1 MAKSRSRNRSKTR
14 SRSRYR
20 KKKCILALD
29 FDETLTIR
37 DSGDEYIVRLYT
49 EFIRSPTD
57 VNRATLTRAL
67 FGSNTRLN
75 NILIPLLS
83 IEGVEYVVVSANTKY
98 YVDQLLEAA
107 DMRDYFRY
115 VYGSVDEKG
124 EFIRKRFRDKLDR
137 VIFVDDY
144 SKHID
149 QMDGILPNENIF
161 KVPKPRNK
169 QHGIQEHLFE
179 RLLKRIQKCKQK
191 Q

>member
-1 MAKSRSRNRSKTR
+1 MVVRVSQSTASTRCCPDQYKLLSEFLSYLIIIMAKSRSRNRSKTR

-83 IEGVEYVVVSANTKY
+83 IEGVEYVVVSANTK
-98 YVDQLLEAA
+98 
-107 DMRDYFRY
+107 DY
-115 VYGSVDEKG
+115 G
-124 EFIRKRFRDKLDR
+124 IR
-137 VIFVDDY
+137 
-144 SKHID
+144 SKH
-149 QMDGILPNENIF
+149 N
-161 KVPKPRNK
+161 RC
-169 QHGIQEHLFE
+169 
-179 RLLKRIQKCKQK
+179 RLVFHNLHV
-191 Q
+191 